1 MIKEHDIVAL
11 VRDLPERGLKS
22 GQIGAVVMVH
32 DSTGYE
38 VEFVDSNR
46 KTVAV
51 VSVSADFVRPASA
64 DEQPQSPLFSIG
76 DTMQRLMRQIRLKL
90 FRQCE

>member
-1 MIKEHDIVAL
+1 MIKEHDIVTL
-11 VRDLPERGLKS
+11 VRDLPERGLKC

-32 DSTGYE
+32 DSSGYE